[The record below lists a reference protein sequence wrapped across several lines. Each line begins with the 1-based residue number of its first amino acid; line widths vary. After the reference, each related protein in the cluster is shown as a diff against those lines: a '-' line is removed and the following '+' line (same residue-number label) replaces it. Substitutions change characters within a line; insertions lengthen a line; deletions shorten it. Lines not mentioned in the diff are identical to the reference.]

1 MTICEKER
9 CWLCVVKR
17 LRMAGQK
24 DEKSFVSYNITEK
37 LNQELL
43 RPFICEITALVSDC
57 SDFQTKVIC
66 YLKLKD

>member
-1 MTICEKER
+1 
-9 CWLCVVKR
+9 
-17 LRMAGQK
+17 MAGQK